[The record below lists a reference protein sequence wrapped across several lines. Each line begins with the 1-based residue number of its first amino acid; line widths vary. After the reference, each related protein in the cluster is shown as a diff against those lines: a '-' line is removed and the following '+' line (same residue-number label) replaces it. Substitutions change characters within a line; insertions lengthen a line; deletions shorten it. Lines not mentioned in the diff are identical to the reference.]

1 MKKAA
6 DRDPFLPNSVEFR
19 PLNEKKSGPW
29 MRYLVAGV
37 AGASVFCLIILII
50 LLAIPFTVLAIGVHY
65 RDPRYCPIE
74 PRLSLFLI
82 VNGSVSL
89 AWIVITILITIMTI
103 IAAYNRS
110 LIISVILPVILSI
123 IIFVSMIFSII
134 WLIIGSVW
142 TFRIYNRVTTQY
154 DVMNNFY
161 PFNYCHP
168 VLYRFTFALIII
180 SYVFIIFQFCF
191 QCFNNIF
198 RSKKQ

>member
-6 DRDPFLPNSVEFR
+6 DRDPFLKDSVEFK
-19 PLNEKKSGPW
+19 PLNEKPSESW

-37 AGASVFCLIILII
+37 AGASVFCLVILII
-50 LLAIPFTVLAIGVHY
+50 LLAIPITVLAIGVRY

-74 PRLSLFLI
+74 PRISLFLI

-89 AWIVITILITIMTI
+89 AWIFITILITIMTI
-103 IAAYNRS
+103 VAAYNRS
-110 LIISVILPVILSI
+110 LVISVILPAILSI

-142 TFRIYNRVTTQY
+142 TFSVYKRVTHQY
-154 DVMNNFY
+154 DVMNYFY
-161 PFNYCHP
+161 PYNYCH
-168 VLYRFTFALIII
+168 ALLII
-180 SYVFIIFQFCF
+180 SYVFIIFQCCF
-191 QCFNNIF
+191 QCFNNVF